1 MTPENEL
8 EAREYLRQL
17 KDYYT
22 GLATK
27 GAIILL
33 CIVIWLFTGGGFWP
47 IWVILAF
54 GIHAFIGGVQLG
66 VFPMVQDLFPFLRSD
81 WEETQLKKILDQKQ
95 PQKTKPK
102 DKESQE

>member
-1 MTPENEL
+1 MTIDNEQA
-8 EAREYLRQL
+8 AREYLRQL
-17 KDYYT
+17 KDYYI

-54 GIHAFIGGVQLG
+54 GVHAFIGGVQLG
-66 VFPMVQDLFPFLRSD
+66 VFPMLQDLFPFLRKD
-81 WEETQLKKILDQKQ
+81 WEETQLKKILDQEKAA
-95 PQKTKPK
+95 T
-102 DKESQE
+102 DKNTQE

>member
-1 MTPENEL
+1 MTIDNEQA
-8 EAREYLRQL
+8 AREYLRQL

-27 GAIILL
+27 GGIILL

-54 GIHAFIGGVQLG
+54 GVHAFIGGVQLG
-66 VFPMVQDLFPFLRSD
+66 VFPMLQDLFPFLRKD
-81 WEETQLKKILDQKQ
+81 WEETQLKKILDQEKA
-95 PQKTKPK
+95 PT
-102 DKESQE
+102 DKNTQE